1 MEKTTIHQ
9 LQSRLQNG
17 SLLSSDMWE
26 QLDIERYLEYR
37 DSADFDTAWIQAY
50 QQLRREGLNPAEEE
64 QVREWSRQAFDQVI
78 RASGSS
84 ELAAYVSDDMD
95 LVFCAHLLG
104 LENEFI
110 QELAGH
116 YEQGELPV

>member
-1 MEKTTIHQ
+1 MQETTIHH
-9 LQSRLQNG
+9 LQTVLQNG
-17 SLLSSDMWE
+17 SLLSPDMWE

-50 QQLRREGLNPAEEE
+50 QQLRREGLKPAEEE
-64 QVREWSRQAFDQVI
+64 RVREWSRQAFDQVI

-95 LVFCAHLLG
+95 LVFCAYLLG
-104 LENEFI
+104 LDHEFI
-110 QELAGH
+110 RELAGH

>member
-1 MEKTTIHQ
+1 MEATTIQQ
-9 LQSRLQNG
+9 LQFKLANN
-17 SLLSSDMWE
+17 SLLSPDMWE
-26 QLDIERYLEYR
+26 QFDVERYLEYR
-37 DSADFDTAWIQAY
+37 DSADFDTAWSQAY
-50 QQLRREGLNPAEEE
+50 QQLRREGLTPAEEE
-64 QVREWSRQAFDQVI
+64 QVQEWCRQAFDQVL

-95 LVFCAHLLG
+95 LIFCAHLLG
-104 LENEFI
+104 LDHAFI